1 MTGGGRDDGGVRGGD
16 ERSGDEGFH
25 HEPVMVD
32 EVLEHLEPERGGTW
46 LDGTVGGGG
55 HARALLERAPPTARL
70 IGLDRDPEALEAAR
84 DALSDF
90 EDRIE
95 LLRGDFRNAPEL
107 TRGARGDETD
117 RLAGALLDLGV
128 SSHQIEDTARG
139 FSYRPGTP
147 LNMRMGGTT
156 GGRVPAAVF
165 LNEASEEELGRV
177 FREFGEERRW
187 RRLARA
193 IVRRRREDPMET
205 SDDLVAALE
214 RALGRPPSGREKAR
228 AFQAVRIAVN
238 QELEALEEGLPAIRD
253 LLETGGRLVVIAYH
267 SLEDRIVKHAFRD
280 WSRACVCPPDFPVC
294 RCRGEPLG
302 EVLTGGPV
310 TPSEEEVERNPR
322 SRSAKLRAWERA

>member
-1 MTGGGRDDGGVRGGD
+1 
-16 ERSGDEGFH
+16 
-25 HEPVMVD
+25 MVE
-32 EVLEHLEPERGGTW
+32 EVLEHLRPERGGTF

-55 HARALLERAPPTARL
+55 HARALLEAAPGATRL
-70 IGLDRDPEALEAAR
+70 IGLDRDPEALAAAR
-84 DALSDF
+84 DALEAF
-90 EDRIE
+90 GDRVE

-107 TRGARGDETD
+107 LREAGGDETQS
-117 RLAGALLDLGV
+117 LVGALLDLGV

-177 FREFGEERRW
+177 FREYGEERRW

-193 IVRRRREDPMET
+193 VVRRRREDPMET

-214 RALGRPPSGREKAR
+214 RALGRPASERDKAR
-228 AFQAVRIAVN
+228 VFQAVRIAVN
-238 QELEALEEGLPAIRD
+238 RELEALEEALPAIRD
-253 LLETGGRLVVIAYH
+253 LLSPGGRLVVISYH

-302 EVLTGGPV
+302 ETVTDGPV
-310 TPSEEEVERNPR
+310 TPSAAEVERNPR
-322 SRSAKLRAWERA
+322 SRSAKLRGWERA